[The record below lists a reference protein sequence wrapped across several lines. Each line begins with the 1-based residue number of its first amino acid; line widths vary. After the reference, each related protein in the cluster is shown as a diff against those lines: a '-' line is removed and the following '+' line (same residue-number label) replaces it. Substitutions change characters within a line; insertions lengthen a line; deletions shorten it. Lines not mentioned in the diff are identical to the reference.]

1 MPPSR
6 LPGEVLEF
14 WFSEQAR
21 PLWFER
27 NAAFDEEIRARFG
40 ATVAAA
46 GGGDLDY
53 WVRAVD
59 SSLALVLL
67 LDQFPRNIHRGTL
80 RAFASD
86 ARARDIAGTAV
97 DRGFDRRTPLDR
109 RFFFYLPFEHAEDP
123 QDQARSVALFRHWA
137 EEHRGAAR
145 ENALEQMKYVLRHQE
160 IVQRFGRFPHRN
172 TVLGRESTP
181 EEMAFLQEPHSSF

>member
-1 MPPSR
+1 MPPLR

-27 NAAFDEEIRARFG
+27 NAAFDEEIRSRFG

-46 GGGDLDY
+46 CLGDLSY

-80 RAFASD
+80 RAFAGD
-86 ARARDIAGTAV
+86 ILARATANTAIE
-97 DRGFDRRTPLDR
+97 RGFDRRTPLDR
-109 RFFFYLPFEHAEDP
+109 RFFFYLPFEHAEDS
-123 QDQARSVALFRHWA
+123 QGQARSVALFRRWA

-145 ENALEQMKYVLRHQE
+145 ERALEQMKYVLRHQE
-160 IVQRFGRFPHRN
+160 IVERFGRFPHRN
-172 TVLGRESTP
+172 AVLGRESTP
-181 EEMAFLQEPHSSF
+181 EEIAFLQEPHSSF

>member
-1 MPPSR
+1 MPPLR

-21 PLWFER
+21 PLWFEQ
-27 NAAFDEEIRARFG
+27 NAAFDEEIRTRFG

-46 GGGDLDY
+46 CLGDLEY

-80 RAFASD
+80 RAFAGD
-86 ARARDIAGTAV
+86 TRARAAAGTAI
-97 DRGFDRRTPLDR
+97 DRGFDRRAPLDR
-109 RFFFYLPFEHAEDP
+109 RFFFYLPFEHAENP
-123 QDQARSVALFRHWA
+123 KDQTRSVALFRRWA
-137 EEHRGAAR
+137 E
-145 ENALEQMKYVLRHQE
+145 
-160 IVQRFGRFPHRN
+160 
-172 TVLGRESTP
+172 
-181 EEMAFLQEPHSSF
+181 